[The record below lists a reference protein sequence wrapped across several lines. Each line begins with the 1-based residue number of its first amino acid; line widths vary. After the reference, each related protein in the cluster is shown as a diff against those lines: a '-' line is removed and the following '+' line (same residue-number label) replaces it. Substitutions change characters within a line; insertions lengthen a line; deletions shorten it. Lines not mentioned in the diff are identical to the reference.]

1 MDPVTKTKVATIT
14 LWNFGA
20 ILVNVIAFAIMYM
33 KANKSKCLKT
43 FFIVQLSMFIW
54 LAGKVLKTVS
64 PTVELRWFF
73 IVFYYFG
80 ICLLEASFLDFSY
93 IYYKEKHMDRK
104 LRILIYFVALCQFMV
119 VVTNPYHY
127 LFYSRYSFWG
137 DDFGSLFYVHVVINY
152 LFIIVGMV
160 LCSIRFKHHLKD
172 KTRFQK
178 NLITIAILTPLIFNF
193 IYITRSL
200 EAVFDYLK
208 IQVFDVTPIIYT
220 WSILIFVYAT
230 FKYEFFELSP
240 IMKHEVAKK
249 LDTPTLIINDEKR
262 VLYTNTKFKED
273 FASEY
278 DIISQLDIKEL
289 SDTIVLKNSI
299 YRYSVHVHKAL
310 NDKKYIIGFSNVTAY
325 ELAKEALDKENE
337 ELAYSNNKLQNQ
349 IEMLKQ
355 SSLVGAR
362 NYIARELHDILG
374 HSLVVTIKLLEVS
387 KMFYKSNVEWA
398 KDSLEKAFISIKDG
412 FEEMKS
418 ITKKDNAKLYNT
430 SALEKE
436 LKSMLK
442 VVDISGV
449 NVNFFV
455 RGQKRFLEEDVYDTL
470 KRVLT
475 ELVTNTLKHSKAT
488 ELLLAI
494 SITEN
499 EIRVQ
504 TMDNGIGVRN
514 LVKGNGLNG
523 IDGRLS
529 LVNGKVKYRS
539 EMNEGFSTNMNI
551 PI

>member
-1 MDPVTKTKVATIT
+1 
-14 LWNFGA
+14 
-20 ILVNVIAFAIMYM
+20 
-33 KANKSKCLKT
+33 
-43 FFIVQLSMFIW
+43 
-54 LAGKVLKTVS
+54 
-64 PTVELRWFF
+64 
-73 IVFYYFG
+73 
-80 ICLLEASFLDFSY
+80 
-93 IYYKEKHMDRK
+93 
-104 LRILIYFVALCQFMV
+104 
-119 VVTNPYHY
+119 
-127 LFYSRYSFWG
+127 
-137 DDFGSLFYVHVVINY
+137 
-152 LFIIVGMV
+152 
-160 LCSIRFKHHLKD
+160 
-172 KTRFQK
+172 
-178 NLITIAILTPLIFNF
+178 
-193 IYITRSL
+193 
-200 EAVFDYLK
+200 
-208 IQVFDVTPIIYT
+208 
-220 WSILIFVYAT
+220 
-230 FKYEFFELSP
+230 
-240 IMKHEVAKK
+240 
-249 LDTPTLIINDEKR
+249 
-262 VLYTNTKFKED
+262 
-273 FASEY
+273 
-278 DIISQLDIKEL
+278 
-289 SDTIVLKNSI
+289 
-299 YRYSVHVHKAL
+299 
-310 NDKKYIIGFSNVTAY
+310 
-325 ELAKEALDKENE
+325 
-337 ELAYSNNKLQNQ
+337 
-349 IEMLKQ
+349 MLKQ